1 MGSTSPLTKGK
12 EEERESNVFLVPFRQ
27 FVSPLAMAH
36 NDVGESGLKQALN
49 LIWAHTVICCHVQHL
64 LLNSRSPRDCGS

>member
-12 EEERESNVFLVPFRQ
+12 RGREREQRFFLVPFRHN

-36 NDVGESGLKQALN
+36 NDVSETGLKRALD
-49 LIWAHTVICCHVQHL
+49 LT
-64 LLNSRSPRDCGS
+64 